1 MIDIIKYG
9 EFKPVGKQKK
19 KHQIILTHTSR
30 NINDYLQSLKF
41 RYNGNFKRI
50 PNYIITRDGKIIQL
64 LGNTEHSEYFKD
76 PNINRNSIIVS
87 LENLGWLQKEPL
99 TDHYINWIGDIYKG
113 NVFEKKWRDYN
124 FWQPYTN
131 EQIIKTAQLCKMLC
145 KDLEIPN
152 KFVGHNVKV
161 DGIELFQGVT
171 TRSNYHQ
178 RYTDVSPAFD
188 FDTFK
193 KELENEQLHE
203 REV

>member
-41 RYNGNFKRI
+41 RFNGDFKRI
-50 PNYIITRDGKIIQL
+50 PNYIITREGKIIQL

-76 PNINRNSIIVS
+76 PNVNRNSITIS

-113 NVFEKKWRDYN
+113 DVYEKKWRDYF
-124 FWQPYTN
+124 FWQPYTETQVN
-131 EQIIKTAQLCKMLC
+131 NLGLLCKELF
-145 KDLEIPN
+145 E
-152 KFVGHNVKV
+152 NVKIKPQIV
-161 DGIELFQGVT
+161 EHNTKISGIEKYCGIVT
-171 TRSNYHQ
+171 KSNFSVD
-178 RYTDVSPAFD
+178 YTDVSPAFK
-188 FDTFK
+188 FNELLK
-193 KELENEQLHE
+193 KIENE
-203 REV
+203 